1 MHRAPGQ
8 GYVALS
14 RFEDLGKVQLLW
26 TPSKHLL
33 ALFCDA
39 TPQPLAAASELRRE
53 MTALL
58 DFVFRS
64 NRKAMQFYQKHSN
77 K

>member
-14 RFEDLGKVQLLW
+14 RFEDLRKVQLLW
-26 TPSKHLL
+26 TPSKDLL
-33 ALFCDA
+33 ALLGDVTCD
-39 TPQPLAAASELRRE
+39 PAAAALEVRRE

-58 DFVFRS
+58 KFVFRS
-64 NRKAMQFYQKHSN
+64 NRKAMQFYQRHS
-77 K
+77 